1 MHLSSGKY
9 EIDIY
14 GDGNREYN
22 GFYMIVVCEFDSD
35 KEDAKFLGQKSYYF
49 KSDYKTLIEY
59 LQNNI
64 DYICQYRNNSKWQ
77 LRKVIESIKLP
88 Y

>member
-1 MHLSSGKY
+1 MHLSNSKY

-22 GFYMIVVCEFDSD
+22 GFYMVVVCKFDSD
-35 KEDAKFLGQKSYYF
+35 KEDAKPIGQKTYYF

-64 DYICQYRNNSKWQ
+64 DYIYRYGNCSKWRLQ
-77 LRKVIESIKLP
+77 KTIEAIKLP

>member
-1 MHLSSGKY
+1 MHLSNNQY
-9 EIDIY
+9 EVDIY
-14 GDGNREYN
+14 GDGKEEYN
-22 GFYMIVVCEFDSD
+22 GFYMVVICEFESD
-35 KEDAKFLGQKSYYF
+35 KEDAKFLVQKSYYF

-64 DYICQYRNNSKWQ
+64 DYICRYKNNSKWQ

>member
-1 MHLSSGKY
+1 MHLSNNQY
-9 EIDIY
+9 EVDIY
-14 GDGNREYN
+14 GDGNKEYD
-22 GFYMIVVCEFDSD
+22 GFYLVVICEFDSD
-35 KEDAKFLGQKSYYF
+35 KDDAKFLVQKSYYF

-64 DYICQYRNNSKWQ
+64 DYICRYKNNSKWQ

>member
-1 MHLSSGKY
+1 MHLSNNQY
-9 EIDIY
+9 EVDIY
-14 GDGNREYN
+14 GDGKEEYN
-22 GFYMIVVCEFDSD
+22 GFYMVVICEFESD
-35 KEDAKFLGQKSYYF
+35 KEDAKFLVQKSYYF

-64 DYICQYRNNSKWQ
+64 DYIYQNGNCSKWRLQ
-77 LRKVIESIKLP
+77 KTIEAIKLS

>member
-1 MHLSSGKY
+1 MHLSIDQY

-14 GDGNREYN
+14 GDGLREYE
-22 GFYMIVVCEFDSD
+22 GFYMIVICKFDSD
-35 KEDAKFLGQKSYYF
+35 KEDAKPIGQKTYYF
-49 KSDYKTLIEY
+49 KSDFKILIEY

-64 DYICQYRNNSKWQ
+64 DYTYQYKNCSKWQ
-77 LRKVIESIKLP
+77 LQKVIEAIKLP

>member
-1 MHLSSGKY
+1 MHLSNSKY

-14 GDGNREYN
+14 GDGYKAYE
-22 GFYMIVVCEFDSD
+22 GFYLVVICEFDSD
-35 KEDAKFLGQKSYYF
+35 KEDAKFLVQKSYYF

-59 LQNNI
+59 LQSNI
-64 DYICQYRNNSKWQ
+64 DYICQYKNNSKFQ
-77 LRKVIESIKLP
+77 LRKVIESIKLS

>member
-1 MHLSSGKY
+1 MHLSNNQY
-9 EIDIY
+9 EVDIY
-14 GDGNREYN
+14 GDGKEEYN
-22 GFYMIVVCEFDSD
+22 GFYMVVICEFESD
-35 KEDAKFLGQKSYYF
+35 KEDAKFLDQKSYYF

-64 DYICQYRNNSKWQ
+64 DYICRYKNNSKWQ
-77 LRKVIESIKLP
+77 LRKVIEAIKLP

>member
-1 MHLSSGKY
+1 MHLSNSKY
-9 EIDIY
+9 EVDIY
-14 GDGNREYN
+14 GDGNKEYD
-22 GFYMIVVCEFDSD
+22 GFYLVVICEFDSD
-35 KEDAKFLGQKSYYF
+35 KEDAKFLVQKSYYF

-64 DYICQYRNNSKWQ
+64 DYICRYKNNSKWQ